1 MKKFMKFVLSA
12 IVLQLG
18 CFTSYAQSDSIT
30 ISLTDKK
37 DSALVPIELLRI
49 ANSKMLELKYEKEI
63 NINLREIIKNDSIL
77 IDDVS
82 TLCNYY
88 ERKCIED
95 EKYYTEKIQNLKTQR
110 NVFGGTS
117 TGLLLILLILLL

>member
-1 MKKFMKFVLSA
+1 MKFVLSA

>member
-1 MKKFMKFVLSA
+1 M

-18 CFTSYAQSDSIT
+18 CFTSYAQSDSIA
-30 ISLTDKK
+30 ISFTDKK

-49 ANSKMLELKYEKEI
+49 ANSKMIELKYEKEI

-110 NVFGGTS
+110 NIFGGTS
-117 TGLLLILLILLL
+117 TGLLLFLLILLL